1 MSVGDKR
8 HIERG
13 PAHVT
18 GDHIVEPGGTGDLP
32 RGDNTCGRPRQG
44 RSHRQRLCGIDRHH
58 AAIRL
63 HDQNFC
69 GRAFGFQ
76 PVLEPRQIACHDRLE
91 IGVQAG
97 RGTAL
102 EFANF
107 RQDFGRHADMLV
119 RPCFA
124 QDCGGTRLVIAI
136 RVTVDEEQADGL
148 AFLFQQCRCGGADF
162 VRVDL
167 CHHLAAGKGALGH
180 LEAALPFYD
189 RRELSP

>member
-1 MSVGDKR
+1 MPVGDKR

-32 RGDNTCGRPRQG
+32 RGDDARRRSGQG
-44 RSHRQRLCGIDRHH
+44 RAYRQRLCGIDRHH
-58 AAIRL
+58 TAIRL
-63 HDQNFC
+63 HDQDFRW
-69 GRAFGFQ
+69 RAFGFQ
-76 PVLEPRQIACHDRLE
+76 PVLKSRQIACHDRLE

-102 EFANF
+102 KFANF

-124 QDCGGTRLVIAI
+124 QDCSGTRLVIAI

-148 AFLFQQCRCGGADF
+148 ASLFQQCRRGGADF

-167 CHHLAAGKGALGH
+167 GRHLAAGEGALGH
-180 LEAALPFYD
+180 LEAALPLDD
-189 RRELSP
+189 RRELTP